1 MKVQHASFP
10 LPEGLK
16 RLYACR
22 EFPTQ
27 PIDHEVFS
35 ALPSPDAMGITAR
48 TLQALKKAE
57 EDSIEL
63 VRTEIIR
70 AQEYR
75 FTRDTYEDYRPRCPT
90 AMQKR
95 RIAWRAIL
103 EPTSL
108 APNDIKTLHAIS
120 RCPDDAASPIWN
132 GSLCHEL
139 CIVMMNNF
147 AFHISHPS
155 PNLHTTTQ
163 VPKKHSD
170 RSQTRG
176 EYYREVEEVLR
187 LTGISPELV
196 RAQTTQHRH
205 EAHPRLPVSIT
216 TIPAFL
222 EMLNR
227 GYTQAALWV

>member
-48 TLQALKKAE
+48 TLQALKQAE
-57 EDSIEL
+57 EHSVEL
-63 VRTEIIR
+63 VRAEISS
-70 AQEYR
+70 AQECS
-75 FTRDTYEDYRPRCPT
+75 FIRDTYEDYRPRPPT

-95 RIAWRAIL
+95 QIAWRAIL

-108 APNDIKTLHAIS
+108 APSDITTLHAIS
-120 RCPDDAASPIWN
+120 RCPDDTASPVWN

-147 AFHISHPS
+147 AFHISHPRT
-155 PNLHTTTQ
+155 NLDSTLQ
-163 VPKKHSD
+163 VPQRD
-170 RSQTRG
+170 RDRLQTRG

-196 RAQTTQHRH
+196 RLQTTQHQR
-205 EAHPRLPVSIT
+205 EAQPRLPVSIA